1 TPVGSISEPF
11 RTRFGYHILQ
21 VTAERPAR
29 GKVQVAQILI
39 ASPEYKGTKDHAAAL
54 ATAQKVAAE
63 LKNGASFESMVEKY
77 SDDKFTKNAAGLME
91 PFGIGKMTPEFE
103 AAAFALQSPG
113 DISKPVQTS
122 YGYHI
127 LKLVK
132 KIPLQPLDSIRHQI
146 TLQIEN
152 DSRSKIAK
160 ESYREK
166 VKKQYHFREYE
177 ANVA

>member
-1 TPVGSISEPF
+1 
-11 RTRFGYHILQ
+11 
-21 VTAERPAR
+21 
-29 GKVQVAQILI
+29 
-39 ASPEYKGTKDHAAAL
+39 
-54 ATAQKVAAE
+54 
-63 LKNGASFESMVEKY
+63 Y

-132 KIPLQPLDSIRHQI
+132 KITLQPLDSIRHQI

-177 ANVA
+177 ANVAALAHAFESDTAALLDVAQYAAYDKPLFEMDGKSYTQQSLISFIERVTHGKILGK